1 MKLEKVSAPEP
12 LRCSLPNRRVM
23 SKKISCAFPLDCSRS
38 GHAGVVVCPWR
49 PKIAPG
55 VGLRSASS
63 PTLDRQRDGR
73 RCRSSRRAA
82 ARARAGP
89 WTGARGPCGPPRGAR
104 GPRRRARTRGWA
116 CARSPPDRRT
126 SRSESSSSASTRSP
140 RRGTARARAA
150 RRGPR
155 RRLRRRPRVRAPR
168 GAGTSPER
176 TRLRSRLRGRS
187 ATTVRSVR
195 HGRRRPNA
203 GRGSQRQELP
213 RVERRPR
220 RAPRPHDRPR
230 VFLTRPSCRRRR
242 ASRSGR
248 TTHRP
253 A

>member
-38 GHAGVVVCPWR
+38 GHAGVVVCPR

-63 PTLDRQRDGR
+63 PTLDRQSDGR

-203 GRGSQRQELP
+203 GRGSQRQERP

-220 RAPRPHDRPR
+220 RAPRPHDRPASAP
-230 VFLTRPSCRRRR
+230 RPARR
-242 ASRSGR
+242 ARRGTR
-248 TTHRP
+248 R
-253 A
+253 